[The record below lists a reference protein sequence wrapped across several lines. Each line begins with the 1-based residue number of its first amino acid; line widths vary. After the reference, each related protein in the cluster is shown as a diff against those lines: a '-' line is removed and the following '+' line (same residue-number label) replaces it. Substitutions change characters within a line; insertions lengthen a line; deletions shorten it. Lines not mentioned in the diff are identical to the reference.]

1 MNKPKKNLNPVAMF
15 VQLKTELEGA
25 QAFLAQLKALPNCY
39 NCTGR
44 LVDLNTQQPCCQFC
58 IVDDG
63 IPSRYNCPLF
73 EALPKDP
80 KEVE

>member
-1 MNKPKKNLNPVAMF
+1 MNKSKKNLNPVAMF

-44 LVDLNTQQPCCQFC
+44 LVDPNSQLLFCEWC

-73 EALPKDP
+73 EALPDEP
-80 KEVE
+80 KEV

>member
-1 MNKPKKNLNPVAMF
+1 MKKPKKNLNPVAAF

-25 QAFLAQLKALPNCY
+25 QTFLAQLKALPSCY

-44 LVDLNTQQPCCQFC
+44 LIEPETGYPFCDWC

-63 IPSRYNCPLF
+63 LPSRYNCPLF
-73 EALPKDP
+73 EALPVDP
-80 KEVE
+80 VEVS

>member
-1 MNKPKKNLNPVAMF
+1 MKSPIQLI
-15 VQLKTELEGA
+15 VQLKTELVKAGEFV
-25 QAFLAQLKALPNCY
+25 QILKALPNCY

-44 LVDLNTQQPCCQFC
+44 LISEDTQQPFCQYC

-73 EALPKDP
+73 EALPDEDP
-80 KEVE
+80 KEVK